1 MSDEQAQSRKHRS
14 PAYPF
19 MGLETAI
26 ERARVVYEKERMHP
40 ATVPVMAGH
49 WGFKDKSS
57 GGLQTVSALRQFG
70 LMEEAPGN
78 GAARRV
84 KLTDAARRLIV
95 LPADNPERP
104 RLLAEAAR
112 KPTLYAELLE
122 KWGSELP
129 SDQNLRTYLLLERN
143 FNESAVDGAIRN
155 FRSSI
160 SFAGLAD
167 AGTMSGQEAAGG
179 DDSIGLTM
187 DPLPAM
193 RTAPATAAQSSDGA
207 LALSV
212 PYGKGTIA
220 VQVRATGQ
228 PITSAMLARV
238 RKYLELAEEDITHD
252 AD

>member
-1 MSDEQAQSRKHRS
+1 MSDEQGQSRKHRS

-26 ERARVVYEKERMHP
+26 ERARVIYDKERMHP

-78 GAARRV
+78 GPQRRV
-84 KLTDAARRLIV
+84 KLTDTARRLLV
-95 LPADNPERP
+95 LPVDNPERP

-155 FRSSI
+155 FRSSL
-160 SFAGLAD
+160 SFAGLTD
-167 AGTMSGQEAAGG
+167 SGTMSGQEAAG
-179 DDSIGLTM
+179 DDEPGGLTM
-187 DPLPAM
+187 DPLPTM
-193 RTAPATAAQSSDGA
+193 RTAPVPQSTADGA

-220 VQVRATGQ
+220 VQIRATGQ
-228 PITSAMLARV
+228 PISSAMLARV
-238 RKYLELAEEDITHD
+238 RKYLELAEEDIAND
-252 AD
+252 AE